1 MTGSVL
7 FHDIKSVDGVVL
19 RQEVGYQSLTIN
31 FTDGNGMS
39 SDITLFSAGDK
50 FESTNFKI
58 RERK

>member
-19 RQEVGYQSLTIN
+19 RQEDSYQSLTIN

>member
-7 FHDIKSVDGVVL
+7 LHEIKRVDGITIRHKGTYETV
-19 RQEVGYQSLTIN
+19 TIN
-31 FTDGNGMS
+31 FIDKDGMS

-58 RERK
+58 KEIE